1 MKKKSF
7 RRRQQKVTA
16 ANTERVTNER
26 VVIRVYCHLLR
37 DC

>member
-16 ANTERVTNER
+16 AATERVTNGH
-26 VVIRVYCHLLR
+26 VVITAYCHLLH